1 MSLSRCYSLLGDSN
15 VQRNVNKTASRAN
28 PLLKTAQIIPCG
40 HLSVFSES
48 LRMVRSESN
57 VCVVACLSNF
67 ICSSDESQSASVSG
81 RIEPVLSSIVETL
94 KAVCADN
101 PNRQYIISSPMY
113 RVYPVWYREGLPEIL
128 IAFSQ
133 SMTPDRPPNLRLM
146 PSFPSPAFID
156 DGVHL
161 TPFSGLEYLIHLFD
175 SSELILDSLAD
186 RPEDVLMKQCESNR
200 VLEDRVLVLEQ
211 DHQRLSK
218 LVENKIAVD
227 SELADFR
234 ENERNED
241 CFMIEGLPLIPSE
254 IVGKPWQ
261 DLAVKHV
268 KEVIVPLMG
277 RDMDIIVVQNA
288 TARHEGADVKY
299 SVRMASV
306 QDSKAIRLKFG
317 SFFLGSKD
325 GRPPQFKPYSIRNRV
340 TPETKV
346 RIEILKLLASRYKAS
361 NPGSKVQVLP

>member
-67 ICSSDESQSASVSG
+67 ICSSDKSQSASVSG

-94 KAVCADN
+94 KAVCTDN

-277 RDMDIIVVQNA
+277 RDMDIMVVQNA